1 MPQEKPQKPPTPV
14 PPPTVPK
21 TKSASKPKRPRS
33 KKLNIS
39 KKKEWESLLK
49 EVDKLDIPIELLE
62 AIVVNLKDG
71 TQVTIEVKELISE
84 GYDPQELRD
93 HLDERLDSLDHM
105 IDEVDFYISVDEVM
119 KTVTPAT
126 EHLLKN
132 L

>member
-1 MPQEKPQKPPTPV
+1 M
-14 PPPTVPK
+14 
-21 TKSASKPKRPRS
+21 
-33 KKLNIS
+33 
-39 KKKEWESLLK
+39 LK